1 MFSTEDWQTV
11 LAGEQVSGHNGF
23 SSGFSYKTNWSAVQI
38 AAANGC
44 NWCRLL
50 TKPKSRQDG
59 EYEVEV
65 WAACDEDSDCTPAGE
80 KMLRI
85 VVDRSKSPDAP
96 SYCHMQTGAKTV
108 SGYGSNN
115 QYYMYTS

>member
-59 EYEVEV
+59 EYEVEYGL
-65 WAACDEDSDCTPAGE
+65 PAMKTLTVLRPE
-80 KMLRI
+80 KR
-85 VVDRSKSPDAP
+85 
-96 SYCHMQTGAKTV
+96 C
-108 SGYGSNN
+108 
-115 QYYMYTS
+115 